1 MFNDLPWKRTEII
14 LLFLRLHASTVFLTF
29 VGYEGYS
36 IASKVVLPTIVDKM
50 VVV

>member
-1 MFNDLPWKRTEII
+1 MFNDLPWKRTEK
-14 LLFLRLHASTVFLTF
+14 FLRLHASTVFLTF

-36 IASKVVLPTIVDKM
+36 IASKVVLPTVVDKM